1 VFLPLAP
8 FWFLSFMPKALVTCG
23 GKGEPA
29 CSWSFGG
36 PGSYRALNHPPDDWN
51 DWYNLVQVGPYL
63 CHHPPG
69 GGGPPPPPPPPPP
82 RPPARPP
89 PPPPAP
95 PPQRKE

>member
-1 VFLPLAP
+1 MFLPLAP

-63 CHHPPG
+63 DPCVRG
-69 GGGPPPPPPPPPP
+69 FQ
-82 RPPARPP
+82 ARLS
-89 PPPPAP
+89 
-95 PPQRKE
+95 RDLRCIL